1 MSLKTYLSALS
12 KDDRDAFAARCKT
25 TAGHLRNVMYG
36 YKPCSPELASRVEAE
51 SKGAALRK
59 ELRPDD
65 WRDIWPELAKRKV
78 KETA

>member
-1 MSLKTYLSALS
+1 
-12 KDDRDAFAARCKT
+12 
-25 TAGHLRNVMYG
+25 
-36 YKPCSPELASRVEAE
+36 LASRVEAE